1 MLITVKYNRTVC
13 HKMQR
18 SLYTYG
24 LAARGK
30 VRSHRMLRVALRQ
43 HRTNQTH

>member
-1 MLITVKYNRTVC
+1 
-13 HKMQR
+13 MQR

-43 HRTNQTH
+43 HRTNQTHWTRCRPNGT